1 MANGG
6 YLVPPSA
13 NAEDSR
19 LWDETWK
26 RLERFLPGMFREIF
40 PEPVQSAP
48 TKAAPAKAEQPKTE
62 GAGAK
67 PEQGAAETK

>member
-13 NAEDSR
+13 NAENSR

-48 TKAAPAKAEQPKTE
+48 AKAEQPKTE

-67 PEQGAAETK
+67 PEQGAAEAKE